1 MRPRI
6 KQVFFSF
13 VDDRTKGHEST
24 REQIFLPLK
33 HKAQNRYFRARK
45 ILANRR
51 QVTQKNEEKKV
62 NNERKYE
69 KIFPREEE
77 PFDNV
82 SVKVFFVHNV
92 TKDFFFHSYIRGF
105 VFETSITVFVIVTR

>member
-1 MRPRI
+1 M
-6 KQVFFSF
+6 
-13 VDDRTKGHEST
+13 
-24 REQIFLPLK
+24 
-33 HKAQNRYFRARK
+33 
-45 ILANRR
+45 
-51 QVTQKNEEKKV
+51 TQKNEEKKV

-92 TKDFFFHSYIRGF
+92 TKDYFFSFIYSRIYVRNVDYSF
-105 VFETSITVFVIVTR
+105 CNCDTVMRVQVCTRVNG